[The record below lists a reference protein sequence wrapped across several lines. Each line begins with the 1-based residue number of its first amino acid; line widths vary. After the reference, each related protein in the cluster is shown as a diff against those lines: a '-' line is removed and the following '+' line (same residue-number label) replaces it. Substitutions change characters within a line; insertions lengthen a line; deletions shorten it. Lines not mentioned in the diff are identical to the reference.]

1 MGLGSNEGL
10 RIKYLLTGLCSIA
23 KIPNC
28 KILKVS
34 KVYETKPYGYQE
46 QNNFLNAAALV
57 ETDLSLEQFLTEI
70 KEIEKQTGRK
80 NILRWGPRTLDID
93 ILLFNNLV
101 YSDDKISVPH
111 KGMLKRDFVIYP
123 LLDINP
129 ELVHPEI
136 KTKLKDINFS
146 HLESNIIR
154 KLSINL
160 FNYIEI

>member
-1 MGLGSNEGL
+1 MCN
-10 RIKYLLTGLCSIA
+10 IA

-46 QNNFLNAAALV
+46 QNNFLNTAALV
-57 ETDLSLEQFLTEI
+57 ETDLSLDQFLTEI

-111 KGMLKRDFVIYP
+111 KGLLKRDFVIYP

-129 ELVHPEI
+129 ELVHPGTNI
-136 KTKLKDINFS
+136 KLKDINFS
-146 HLESNIIR
+146 DLVSNIIR
-154 KLSINL
+154 KLNINL
-160 FNYIEI
+160 FNYIEK

>member
-1 MGLGSNEGL
+1 M
-10 RIKYLLTGLCSIA
+10 CSIA